1 MIGCGGC
8 LGVIVLGAVA
18 SAAIFLVAMGIIK
31 KTDIYLDAV
40 AKTQKSTEVQAA
52 LGTPIKPGWMLQG
65 STSYT
70 NGAGSSAFTERISG
84 PKGKATLVVNAS
96 KVAGGPWQYS
106 VFEVQLASGGRID
119 LREEK

>member
-1 MIGCGGC
+1 M
-8 LGVIVLGAVA
+8 VLGAVA
-18 SAAIFLVAMGIIK
+18 AAAIFLVAMGIIK

-65 STSYT
+65 SSSYN
-70 NGAGSSAFTERISG
+70 NGAGTAAFTVPLSG
-84 PKGKATLVVNAS
+84 PKDKATLVVNAN
-96 KVAGGPWQYS
+96 KVADGPWQYS
-106 VFEVQLASGGRID
+106 VFEVQLARGGKID

>member
-1 MIGCGGC
+1 M
-8 LGVIVLGAVA
+8 LLLGAVA

-40 AKTQKSTEVQAA
+40 AKTQNSQEVQAA

-65 STSYT
+65 SSSFT
-70 NGAGSSAFTERISG
+70 NGAGTAAFTMPLSG
-84 PKGKATLVVNAS
+84 PKDKATLVVNAN
-96 KVAGGPWQYS
+96 KVAGGPWQYT
-106 VFEVQLASGGRID
+106 VFEVQLARGGKID